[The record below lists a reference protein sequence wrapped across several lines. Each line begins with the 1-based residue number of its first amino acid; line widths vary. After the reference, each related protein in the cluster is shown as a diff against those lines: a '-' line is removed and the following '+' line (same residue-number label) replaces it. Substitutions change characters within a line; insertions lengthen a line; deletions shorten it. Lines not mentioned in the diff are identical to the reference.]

1 MSGGQPDL
9 QRKKMNKNFRMVTMA
24 YLIFLSGVLGAMLYA
39 GIVVT
44 AVTFH
49 TDMWLGADLL
59 TRFQEGQIMTE
70 NFLRLSYVVNV
81 LIIVVVL
88 YEGYK
93 FKKFERDTVTKVA
106 TFFVLA
112 TALLFSQYYIPDIIA
127 MQAQGEAVTK
137 SVAFLNTHK
146 GSELNSKIFALA
158 LIVLIVQNMRKA
170 CK

>member
-1 MSGGQPDL
+1 
-9 QRKKMNKNFRMVTMA
+9 MNKYFRMTTMG
-24 YLIFLSGVLGAMLYA
+24 YLIFLSAVLGMMLYA

-44 AVTFH
+44 SVTFN
-49 TDMWLGADLL
+49 TDLYLGAQLL
-59 TRFQEGQIMTE
+59 TQFQEGQIMTE

-81 LIIVVVL
+81 MIVVIVL

-93 FKKFERDTVTKVA
+93 FKKFERDTVTQVA

-112 TALLFSQYYIPDIIA
+112 TALLFSQYYLPDIIA
-127 MQAQGEAVTK
+127 MQQQGEAVTK

-146 GSELNSKIFALA
+146 GSEINSKIFALS
-158 LIVLIVQNMRKA
+158 LLVLIVQNMRKA

>member
-1 MSGGQPDL
+1 M
-9 QRKKMNKNFRMVTMA
+9 KKNFRMVTMA
-24 YLIFLSGVLGAMLYA
+24 YLIFTSAVLGMILYA

-49 TDMWLGADLL
+49 TEAWLGAEVL
-59 TRFQEGQIMTE
+59 THFQEGQIMTQ

-81 LIIVVVL
+81 LIVVVAI

-93 FKKFERDTVTKVA
+93 FKKFERDTLTQIA

-112 TALLFSQYYIPDIIA
+112 TALLFSQYYVPDIIS
-127 MQAQGEAVTK
+127 MQQQGEAVTK
-137 SVAFLNTHK
+137 SIAFINTHK
-146 GSELNSKIFALA
+146 GSEINSKIFALS
-158 LIVLIVQNMRKA
+158 LLVLIVQNMRKA

>member
-1 MSGGQPDL
+1 M
-9 QRKKMNKNFRMVTMA
+9 MNKYFRMVTMA
-24 YLIFLSGVLGAMLYA
+24 YLIFLSAVLGMMLYA

-49 TDMWLGADLL
+49 TDAWIGVELL
-59 TRFQEGQIMTE
+59 TQFQEGQIMTE

-81 LIIVVVL
+81 LIVAVIL

-93 FKKFERDTVTKVA
+93 YKKFERDTVTQVV

-112 TALLFSQYYIPDIIA
+112 TGLLFSQYYLPDIIA
-127 MQAQGEAVTK
+127 MQAQGEEMTK

-146 GSELNSKIFALA
+146 GSEINSKIFALA
-158 LIVLIVQNMRKA
+158 LVVLIIQNMRKA

>member
-1 MSGGQPDL
+1 
-9 QRKKMNKNFRMVTMA
+9 
-24 YLIFLSGVLGAMLYA
+24 LGLLYA

-49 TDMWLGADLL
+49 TDAWLGVDLL

-81 LIIVVVL
+81 LIVVVVL

>member
-1 MSGGQPDL
+1 
-9 QRKKMNKNFRMVTMA
+9 MNKYFRMVTMA
-24 YLIFLSGVLGAMLYA
+24 YLMFLSAVLGMMLYA

-49 TDMWLGADLL
+49 TDAWIGVELL
-59 TRFQEGQIMTE
+59 TQFQEGQIMTE

-81 LIIVVVL
+81 LIVAVVL

-93 FKKFERDTVTKVA
+93 FKKFERDTVTKVV

-112 TALLFSQYYIPDIIA
+112 TGLLFSQYYIPDIIA
-127 MQAQGEAVTK
+127 MQAQGESMTE